1 MILKKYKKYLGL
13 CQCKGCLN
21 FYDDTLIA
29 TYPVNTKLTLY
40 VARLCSLHACEAITI
55 PFVEVRRF

>member
-21 FYDDTLIA
+21 FYDDTVIA
-29 TYPVNTKLTLY
+29 VYTTSGGFYP
-40 VARLCSLHACEAITI
+40 ARLCSLHACDAITI